1 MTTEFRG
8 FQPART
14 KRTRTVMGLLV
25 AGLLSATALTASSTF
40 MPPPAPAI
48 AQTLATPAPASGF
61 ADLVEKVMPAVVSV
75 EVKYTQTASGD
86 DEQAGEGGGME
97 LPPGLDQLPED
108 SPFRKFFE
116 QLPQF
121 KKGMPGGEPQGQQG
135 RSEGS
140 GFLISAD
147 GYAVTNNH
155 VVKDAETVTVKFDDG
170 KEYSAEV
177 VGTDPKTDL
186 ALIRIK
192 DATKPFTFVKFAA
205 AEPRVGDWVVA
216 VGNPFGL
223 GGSVTTGIISARG
236 RDIGSGPYDDFLQ
249 IDAPINRGNS
259 GGPAFNLDGE
269 VVGIN
274 TAIYSPSGGSVGIGF
289 AIPASAASQII
300 EDLKS
305 SGKVTRGWLGVA
317 IQPVT
322 DEIAESLG
330 LKAAKGAIV
339 ADVTEDSP
347 ALKAGIKAGDVITK
361 VNGDDIAEPKDLSRR
376 VAGLAPGKDALITI
390 ERDGKSLEIKVAIA
404 VMPGDKQAAA
414 PAPSTSGAERTSLA
428 ALGLSLR
435 QADDG
440 AGVEITEVKPG
451 TPGADSGLSSGDI
464 IVEVAGEAVSNPA
477 DVRAAV
483 AKAADA
489 GQKRVLMLVRSGE
502 RQRFI
507 ALPALKG

>member
-1 MTTEFRG
+1 MTTEFQG
-8 FQPART
+8 FQPKSK
-14 KRTRTVMGLLV
+14 KRARTVMGLLV
-25 AGLLSATALTASSTF
+25 AGLLGATALTVSTTF
-40 MPPPAPAI
+40 IPPSGPVAAQSLAAPAPA
-48 AQTLATPAPASGF
+48 AGF

-75 EVKYTQTASGD
+75 EVKYTQTANN
-86 DEQAGEGGGME
+86 DETGAEEGGNQ

-121 KKGMPGGEPQGQQG
+121 KKGMPGEEPQGPQG

-140 GFLISAD
+140 GFVISAD
-147 GYAVTNNH
+147 GYVVTNNH
-155 VVKDAETVTVKFDDG
+155 VVKDAETVTVTFDGG

-192 DATKPFTFVKFAA
+192 DADKPFTFVKFAT

-259 GGPAFNLDGE
+259 GGPAFNLNGE

-289 AIPASAASQII
+289 AIPASAATQVI

-330 LKAAKGAIV
+330 LKSSKGAIV
-339 ADVTEDSP
+339 ADVTDASP

-361 VNGDDIAEPKDLSRR
+361 VNGADVAEPKDLSRR
-376 VAGLAPGKDALITI
+376 VAGLPPGKDAVITL
-390 ERDGKSLEIKVAIA
+390 ERDGKTMDITVRLA
-404 VMPGDKQAAA
+404 VMPGDKEAAA
-414 PAPSTSGAERTSLA
+414 PQKSTSGSERTSLA

-440 AGVEITEVKPG
+440 AGVEITEAVPGKPG
-451 TPGADSGLSSGDI
+451 AEGGLSAGDV
-464 IVEVAGEAVSNPA
+464 IVEVAGKPVSNPA

-489 GQKRVLMLVRSGE
+489 GQKRVLMLVRSGD